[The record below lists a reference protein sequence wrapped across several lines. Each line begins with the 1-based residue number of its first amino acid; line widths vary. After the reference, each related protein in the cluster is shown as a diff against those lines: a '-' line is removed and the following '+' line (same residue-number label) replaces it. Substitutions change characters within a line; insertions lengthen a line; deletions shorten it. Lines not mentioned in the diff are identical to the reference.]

1 MASTNR
7 QSGSDVGKERLLQLM
22 KDEPYSFRFFQLV
35 RLMERLY
42 PERKP
47 VGIFASPSD
56 ELVRF
61 SAQPSLTFPASEI
74 QSYTSRDEAPQQV
87 EVNFMGLNVVN
98 GPLPRTYTAALLE
111 RKRAKDRATLEFFD
125 IFNHRIVSLFYRAW
139 KKYRFFIAYEAQGQ
153 NDDEITQR
161 LYDIVGLG
169 TPDLRNRMAIPD
181 EAAIYYAGIV
191 GNQVRSAEGL
201 KQVLEH
207 YFCVPV
213 EIRQFTGGWE
223 RLPIAQ
229 QTFLKES
236 MSFSE
241 RLGIGTVVGDE
252 VLNPQGAMTVRLG
265 PMPLEQYRQ
274 FLPGS
279 RGQKELEAWL
289 AFYSRR
295 QFDFIVQLVLSR
307 AEVPHTVLMGER
319 EKSSRLG
326 YESWLK
332 AKPFHRDPDETT
344 YVLH

>member
-1 MASTNR
+1 MATTNGE
-7 QSGSDVGKERLLQLM
+7 SGSNVAQERLLQLM
-22 KDEPYSFRFFQLV
+22 KEEPYSFRFFQAV

-47 VGIFASPSD
+47 VGIFVSPSD

-74 QSYTSRDEAPQQV
+74 QNYTAQDEARKHL

-98 GPLPRTYTAALLE
+98 GPMPRVYTAALLE
-111 RKRAKDRATLEFFD
+111 RKRAKDKATLEFFD

-139 KKYRFFIAYEAQGQ
+139 KKYRLFISYETRGE

-169 TPDLRNRMAIPD
+169 TPGLRKRMAIPD

-201 KQVLEH
+201 RQMLEH

-223 RLPIAQ
+223 RLPVSQ
-229 QTFLKES
+229 QTFLRETA
-236 MSFSE
+236 SFSE
-241 RLGIGTVVGDE
+241 RLGVGTVVGDE
-252 VLNPQGAMTVRLG
+252 VLNQQGAMTVRLG
-265 PMPLEQYRQ
+265 PMPLELYRQ

-289 AFYSRR
+289 TFYSRR
-295 QFDFIVQLVLSR
+295 QFDFIIQLVLAR
-307 AEVPHTVLMGER
+307 DEVPYTVLLTKQDE
-319 EKSSRLG
+319 SPRLG

-332 AKPFHRDPDETT
+332 VKPLQRDPDETT